1 MIIGVGIDMIEVDRV
16 MSKITKDNGFREM
29 VFSKNEI
36 DFCESN
42 LKFENYAGRFA
53 AKEAFLKATGWGLLL
68 GNNLCDIE
76 IETDEFGKPSIRLI
90 GEFKRKAED
99 NSWNKIHVSISHLKQ
114 IACAVVIIE
123 R

>member
-16 MSKITKDNGFREM
+16 MSKVTKDNGFREL
-29 VFSKNEI
+29 VFSKKEI
-36 DFCESN
+36 EFCESN
-42 LKFENYAGRFA
+42 LKSENYAGRFA

-76 IETDEFGKPSIRLI
+76 IENDEFGKPSIRLS
-90 GEFKRKAED
+90 GEFKQKAED